1 MIQYAIFMHSKAD
14 ISQLNGTENKKQ
26 KMKEERLKTKTDVLK
41 KRSGQ
46 ESVESVLK
54 EEKSLRFEGFVKEV
68 GFKPGVK
75 H

>member
-26 KMKEERLKTKTDVLK
+26 KMKEERQKTKTDVLK

-54 EEKSLRFEGFVKEV
+54 LRGKESTV
-68 GFKPGVK
+68 RRICERGRF
-75 H
+75 